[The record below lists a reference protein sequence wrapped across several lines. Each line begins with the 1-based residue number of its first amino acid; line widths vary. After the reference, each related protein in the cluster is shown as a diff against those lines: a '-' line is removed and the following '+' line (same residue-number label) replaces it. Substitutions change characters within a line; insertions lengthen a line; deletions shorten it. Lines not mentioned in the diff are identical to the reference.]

1 MKLELSSAKK
11 LQVLSSVLMN
21 NDFFKHSLSN
31 KWGLK
36 AFYRSLDKKLTI
48 RYFFWENYVLG
59 VDGPLN

>member
-48 RYFFWENYVLG
+48 RYFFFLDL
-59 VDGPLN
+59 VD

>member
-36 AFYRSLDKKLTI
+36 AIYRSLDKKLTI
-48 RYFFWENYVLG
+48 RFFFFSRSSWLG
-59 VDGPLN
+59 YRPLN